1 MVTCLQK
8 SLIEWWQREAF
19 VVN

>member
-8 SLIEWWQREAF
+8 SLIEWWQSEAF
-19 VVN
+19 VLN